1 MDTPV
6 CFARFRTSETCLV
19 SVHENLP
26 DYFSK
31 LFTYALFGG
40 GLNYFKHFHD
50 QICRFMPVFF
60 FLQKVANP
68 LGTPAATGGT
78 PKGNPFPKMV
88 GNLCRTPSRGGGNPL
103 RNFFPWGREPLEEP
117 LSEGERLSCLTQPN
131 NSCKRH

>member
-26 DYFSK
+26 DCFSK

-40 GLNYFKHFHD
+40 GLNYFKYFHD

-60 FLQKVANP
+60 LQKVANP
-68 LGTPAATGGT
+68 PGTPAATGGT
-78 PKGNPFPKMV
+78 PKVNPFQRWWETSVECLPV
-88 GNLCRTPSRGGGNPL
+88 G
-103 RNFFPWGREPLEEP
+103 EET
-117 LSEGERLSCLTQPN
+117 L
-131 NSCKRH
+131 

>member
-26 DYFSK
+26 DCFSK

-50 QICRFMPVFF
+50 QICRFKPVFF
-60 FLQKVANP
+60 SPEGSQPSRNSCSYRRD
-68 LGTPAATGGT
+68 
-78 PKGNPFPKMV
+78 PKGEPLPKMV

-117 LSEGERLSCLTQPN
+117 LPEGERLSCLTQPN